1 MELTVQNRRAWAY
14 TGGKAFDP
22 ALPCIVFLHGALH
35 DHSVF
40 TLLARSF
47 AHRGHAV
54 LALDLPA
61 HGRSEGPPLDSLE
74 AAGAWA
80 LAVLDAAGVQRAAWV
95 GHSMGS
101 LMALEAAAQAPERAT
116 HLALLG
122 TAAPMAVSEAL
133 LHTAATQPVTAMK
146 MVNTFSHSSIANK
159 PGYPGPGGWL
169 HGANQALME
178 RTQAG
183 WSGSNLFL
191 QDFQLCNGYSGAL
204 AAAARVSCPSTVVMG
219 RQDAMTPPRA
229 AKPLVEALKA
239 HTVTLPCGHALMQED
254 PEGLRAALFTALL
267 NQPAQRR

>member
-1 MELTVQNRRAWAY
+1 MELTVQNRRVYAY
-14 TGGKAFDP
+14 SGGKAFDST
-22 ALPCIVFLHGALH
+22 LPCVVFLHGALH

-47 AHRGHAV
+47 AHRGFGV

-61 HGRSEGPPLDSLE
+61 HGRSEGPPLDTMA

-80 LAVLDAAGVQRAAWV
+80 LACLDAAGVQKAAWV

-101 LMALEAAAQAPERAT
+101 LIALEAAQAPERAW

-122 TAAPMAVSEAL
+122 TAAPMAVSPAL
-133 LHTAATQPVTAMK
+133 LETAATQPVAAMR
-146 MVNTFSHSSIANK
+146 MVNTFTHSGIAAK
-159 PGYPGPGGWL
+159 PGYPGPGAWL

-183 WSGSNLFL
+183 WSASNLFL

-204 AAAARVSCPSTVVMG
+204 EAAARVSCPATVVMG
-219 RQDAMTPPRA
+219 SLDQMTPPRA
-229 AKPLVEALKA
+229 AKALVDALKA
-239 HTVTLPCGHALMQED
+239 RTFSLPCGHALMQED
-254 PEGLRAALFTALL
+254 PEGLREALQAAL
-267 NQPAQRR
+267 QP

>member
-1 MELTVQNRRAWAY
+1 MELTVQNRRVYAY
-14 TGGKAFDP
+14 TGGKAFDA

-47 AHRGHAV
+47 AYRGFAV

-61 HGRSEGPPLDSLE
+61 HGRSDGPPLTQMAE
-74 AAGAWA
+74 AGAWA
-80 LAVLDAAGVQRAAWV
+80 LACLDAAGVDKAAWV

-101 LMALEAAAQAPERAT
+101 LIALEAAAQAPARAW

-133 LHTAATQPVTAMK
+133 LKTAAAEPVAAMR
-146 MVNTFSHSSIANK
+146 MVNTFSHSGIAAK
-159 PGYPGPGGWL
+159 PAYPGPGAWL

-183 WSGSNLFL
+183 WAGGNLFL
-191 QDFQLCNGYSGAL
+191 QDFELCNGYTGAL
-204 AAAARVSCPSTVVMG
+204 EAATKVTCPCTVVTG
-219 RQDAMTPPRA
+219 SLDQMTPPRA
-229 AKPLVEALKA
+229 ARPLAEALKA
-239 HTVTLPCGHALMQED
+239 RPVSLPCGHALMQED
-254 PEGLRAALFTALL
+254 PEGLREALATALR
-267 NQPAQRR
+267 P